1 MRTLPLFLL
10 SVCLLSAAVFAQNP
24 TVVTQTVQATDVPR
38 AIPDVGHITSTVT
51 FPVSGTIV
59 SMELFFQFIHQ
70 CERDLIMDLIAP
82 DGHDVQVMNRG
93 LMRCSGVL
101 QTFTVSVRRWRLLL
115 RSIHTLDAARAHTS
129 ARRRGLANEPHLQ
142 KARRNAPFPIQ
153 THAVSETHF
162 SRKTRDLAT

>member
-59 SMELFFQFIHQ
+59 SMELFSSSSIS
-70 CERDLIMDLIAP
+70 A
-82 DGHDVQVMNRG
+82 
-93 LMRCSGVL
+93 
-101 QTFTVSVRRWRLLL
+101 SVISSWISLL
-115 RSIHTLDAARAHTS
+115 RMAMTS
-129 ARRRGLANEPHLQ
+129 
-142 KARRNAPFPIQ
+142 K
-153 THAVSETHF
+153 S
-162 SRKTRDLAT
+162 